1 MFFCEIVILITKNK
15 VIMHIYAK
23 ITFIVGR
30 KKTKLHQGEGTE
42 TEAVSYLMWH
52 TGE

>member
-1 MFFCEIVILITKNK
+1 
-15 VIMHIYAK
+15 MHIYAK

-30 KKTKLHQGEGTE
+30 KKKIKLHQGEGTE
-42 TEAVSYLMWH
+42 TEAVSYLMRH

>member
-1 MFFCEIVILITKNK
+1 MFFHEIVILITKNK

-23 ITFIVGR
+23 ITFIVCR
-30 KKTKLHQGEGTE
+30 KKIKLHQGEGTE
-42 TEAVSYLMWH
+42 TEAVSYLTRH

>member
-1 MFFCEIVILITKNK
+1 MFFCEIVILSTKNK

-23 ITFIVGR
+23 IIFIVGR
-30 KKTKLHQGEGTE
+30 KKIKLHQGESTE
-42 TEAVSYLMWH
+42 TEAVSYLMRH